1 MKTLIVSDKATVL
14 IQLVHIDVKELLI
27 KCRAL
32 LLHYL
37 WINIWGIWEHESKWR
52 LNPDVW
58 SSYREIFIVL
68 YWTCLPNEM
77 TNYWHPC
84 GSCILSNKFLV
95 ILSHFFKN
103 WSSHSSCFQPLFDF
117 LHFLCTSENKM
128 KRGSCRH
135 ETKAASSDTRCHL
148 LGCDSEWSKGI
159 FEKAKGLLMNR
170 LFIDPWT
177 NSR

>member
-1 MKTLIVSDKATVL
+1 MQSTITTLSLDKYLGNMGTWKQMKVESRRLII
-14 IQLVHIDVKELLI
+14 IQ
-27 KCRAL
+27 R
-32 LLHYL
+32 Y
-37 WINIWGIWEHESKWR
+37 
-52 LNPDVW
+52 
-58 SSYREIFIVL
+58 IFIVL